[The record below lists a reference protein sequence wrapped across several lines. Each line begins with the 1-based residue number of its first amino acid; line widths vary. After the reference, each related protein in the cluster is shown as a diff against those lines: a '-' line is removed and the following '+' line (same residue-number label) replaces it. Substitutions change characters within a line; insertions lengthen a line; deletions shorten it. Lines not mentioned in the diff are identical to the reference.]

1 MDLLIIIPLVISVG
15 AGLAAAGIASLIGG
29 LVSSWFSN
37 KAQREANA
45 TNIQLANLNNAANER
60 NIDKQNEY
68 NSPINQ
74 VSRLSA
80 AGLNPN
86 LAYGNG
92 QVMNTQDSPAQ
103 FVAPHVDPAGMD
115 FTAISGAANSVIDN
129 FLKFRATE
137 IDQQNA
143 DSNSQNAGSNSRN
156 AASNAKNAD
165 TKAEEVR
172 REQERKDKEFEVKK
186 LNWEAQRALLEEQT
200 DNLHLTGQE
209 KRTFL
214 TYYDELCR
222 AQLDAA
228 KLAPSE
234 IRAKIEKIRQDALT
248 SGANSGMLDALAE
261 KYRTEIFDL
270 MPETIKNLKSER
282 GLIDSNVQLN
292 EAKIQEINKGIEKMD
307 AEIKKI
313 AAETNLTEKEIKYYF
328 YSRVALPTA
337 NTILDVSNTVIGAK
351 GSFGGGKPIGFGK

>member
-1 MDLLIIIPLVISVG
+1 MDLLIIMPLVISVG

-92 QVMNTQDSPAQ
+92 QIMNTQDSPAQ

-129 FLKFRATE
+129 FLKFRATD
-137 IDQQNA
+137 ISQQNA
-143 DSNSQNAGSNSRN
+143 DSNTQN
-156 AASNAKNAD
+156 AASNTKNAD
-165 TKAEEVR
+165 TKAEEVK
-172 REQERKDKEFEVKK
+172 REQERRDKEFDVKK
-186 LNWEAQRALLEEQT
+186 MNWEAQRALLEEQT

-228 KLAPSE
+228 KLSPSE

-248 SGANSGMLDALAE
+248 SGANAGMLDSLAE

-313 AAETNLTEKEIKYYF
+313 ASQTSLTEKEIKYYF
-328 YSRVALPTA
+328 YTRVALPTA

>member
-1 MDLLIIIPLVISVG
+1 MDLLIIMPLVISVG

-68 NSPINQ
+68 NSPVNQ

-92 QVMNTQDSPAQ
+92 QIMNTQDSPAQ

-129 FLKFRATE
+129 FLKFRATD
-137 IDQQNA
+137 ISQQNA
-143 DSNSQNAGSNSRN
+143 DSNTQN
-156 AASNAKNAD
+156 AASNTKNAD

-172 REQERKDKEFEVKK
+172 REQERRDKEFDVKK
-186 LNWEAQRALLEEQT
+186 MNWEAQRALLEEQT

-248 SGANSGMLDALAE
+248 SGANAGMLDALAE

-313 AAETNLTEKEIKYYF
+313 AAQTSLTEKEIKYYF
-328 YSRVALPTA
+328 YTRVALPAA

>member
-92 QVMNTQDSPAQ
+92 QIMNTQDSPAQ

-129 FLKFRATE
+129 FLKFRATD
-137 IDQQNA
+137 ISQQNA
-143 DSNSQNAGSNSRN
+143 DSYTQT
-156 AASNAKNAD
+156 AASNVKNAN
-165 TKAEEVR
+165 TKAEEVK
-172 REQERKDKEFEVKK
+172 REQERRDKEFDVKK
-186 LNWEAQRALLEEQT
+186 MNWEAQRALLEEQT
-200 DNLHLTGQE
+200 DNLRLTGQE

-214 TYYDELCR
+214 TYYDGLCR

-234 IRAKIEKIRQDALT
+234 IRARIDKIRQDALT
-248 SGANSGMLDALAE
+248 SGAHAWMLDSLAE

-313 AAETNLTEKEIKYYF
+313 AAQTSLTEKEIKYYF
-328 YSRVALPTA
+328 YTRVALPTA

>member
-1 MDLLIIIPLVISVG
+1 MPLVISVG

-68 NSPINQ
+68 NSPVNQ

-92 QVMNTQDSPAQ
+92 QIMNTQDSPAQ

-129 FLKFRATE
+129 FLKFRATD
-137 IDQQNA
+137 ISQQNA
-143 DSNSQNAGSNSRN
+143 DSNTQN
-156 AASNAKNAD
+156 AASNTKNAD

-172 REQERKDKEFEVKK
+172 REQERRDKEFDVKK
-186 LNWEAQRALLEEQT
+186 MNWEAQRALLEEQT

-248 SGANSGMLDALAE
+248 SGANAGMLDALAE

-313 AAETNLTEKEIKYYF
+313 AAQTSLTEKEIKYYF
-328 YSRVALPTA
+328 YTRVALPAA

>member
-1 MDLLIIIPLVISVG
+1 MDLLIIMPLVISVG

-60 NIDKQNEY
+60 NIDKMNEY
-68 NSPINQ
+68 NSPVNQ

-86 LAYGNG
+86 LVYGNG

-129 FLKFRATE
+129 FLKFRATD
-137 IDQQNA
+137 ISQQNA
-143 DSNSQNAGSNSRN
+143 DSNTQT
-156 AASNAKNAD
+156 AASNVKNAN
-165 TKAEEVR
+165 TKAEEVK
-172 REQERKDKEFEVKK
+172 REQERRDKEFEVKK
-186 LNWEAQRALLEEQT
+186 MNWDAQRALLEEQT

-228 KLAPSE
+228 KLSPSE

-248 SGANSGMLDALAE
+248 SGANAGMLDALAE
-261 KYRTEIFDL
+261 KYRTEVFDL

-292 EAKIQEINKGIEKMD
+292 EAKIQEINKGIEKID
-307 AEIKKI
+307 VEIKKI
-313 AAETNLTEKEIKYYF
+313 AAETKLTEKEVKNYF
-328 YSRVALPTA
+328 ITRILLPGLNVASGAVSPIQSIVSASKGRV
-337 NTILDVSNTVIGAK
+337 
-351 GSFGGGKPIGFGK
+351 PIGFKK